1 MSLFSKKFS
10 TSLAPLRT
18 IIYLLLDLNFRE
30 REHGRADNQAL
41 MSDILEKS
49 EELATL
55 KYYSNMLESEKTR
68 KSSNSL

>member
-1 MSLFSKKFS
+1 
-10 TSLAPLRT
+10 
-18 IIYLLLDLNFRE
+18 
-30 REHGRADNQAL
+30 

-68 KSSNSL
+68 KVLTLFKPFIYSVMS